1 MNKLITKGMVHMPL
15 KSTQTNKYETAC
27 FIQESPV
34 DSEMDR
40 NGYTVK
46 QSVFGTPYCEFEG
59 TLQTFNCYNRMGRRY
74 DGNEIDRRVKEDER
88 IQTLI
93 RQNKFFGEDNH
104 PAANIKGEQ
113 LSDIR
118 MTIPDPHNS
127 AHSMRNLRL
136 EGDRYRAHITTHPKT
151 ESGQRVTS
159 EIIDLGAV
167 PSFSV
172 RLLGNMIPNAR
183 PNSPNI
189 RVNKIITWDMVSF
202 PSHRDADADI
212 APRSF
217 NESYQMNLEGDENGY
232 GRVVFLQEL
241 AKYCADKDENMNV
254 IMESFEISMDEIT
267 GIANGNIII
276 DSHDRSRIAVPL
288 KGDTYR
294 EAMNILRGGR

>member
-1 MNKLITKGMVHMPL
+1 
-15 KSTQTNKYETAC
+15 
-27 FIQESPV
+27 
-34 DSEMDR
+34 
-40 NGYTVK
+40 
-46 QSVFGTPYCEFEG
+46 
-59 TLQTFNCYNRMGRRY
+59 MGRRY
-74 DGNEIDRRVKEDER
+74 DGNNIDMCVKNDER

-104 PAANIKGEQ
+104 PAADIKGET

-136 EGDRYRAHITTHPKT
+136 EGDRYRGHITTHPKT
-151 ESGQRVTS
+151 KSGQRITS

-183 PNSPNI
+183 PNTPNI
-189 RVNKIITWDMVSF
+189 KVNKIITWDLVSF

-212 APRSF
+212 TPRTYTEYS
-217 NESYQMNLEGDENGY
+217 QMNFDGDEDGF
-232 GRVVFLQEL
+232 GKVIFLQEL
-241 AKYCADKDENMNV
+241 AQYLTEQDENLKV
-254 IMESFEISMDEIT
+254 VMESFEISKNEIA
-267 GIANGNIII
+267 GIQNGSIII
-276 DSHDRSRIAVPL
+276 DGNDQSKIWLPL

-294 EAMNILRGGR
+294 EAADILLNRR